1 SSVSR
6 RILASNYL
14 LTQPTRSDFP
24 GCWTAGRNMT
34 EESLRCAAPTA
45 RRGYPAAGFAAP
57 RYFHA
62 LIASLT
68 MAQSPRPADRV
79 PGAVDA
85 PVLSDTSC
93 PRLRRKPPPSRPALC
108 RRDAAPLAGRGA
120 GELSPPAGVRG
131 AARRR

>member
-24 GCWTAGRNMT
+24 GCSTAGHNTT
-34 EESLRCAAPTA
+34 EEPLRCAAPTA

-68 MAQSPRPADRV
+68 MAQSPLPADRV
-79 PGAVDA
+79 SGAVDA
-85 PVLSDTSC
+85 PVPPDTSR
-93 PRLRRKPPPSRPALC
+93 PRLRREPASCRPAV
-108 RRDAAPLAGRGA
+108 RRGDAASFAGR
-120 GELSPPAGVRG
+120 
-131 AARRR
+131 